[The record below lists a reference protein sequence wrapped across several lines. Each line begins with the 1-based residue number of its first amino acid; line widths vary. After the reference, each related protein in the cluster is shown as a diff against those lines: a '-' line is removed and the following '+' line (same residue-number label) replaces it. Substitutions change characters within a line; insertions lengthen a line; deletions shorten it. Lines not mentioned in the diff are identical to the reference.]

1 MILLVASQ
9 FDQQAFH
16 LARNWAGRDA
26 CMMTAHDLSRAGWSF
41 SPSVMGQWRGLAG
54 DRIFDAGTLTGVLNC
69 LSEVDERELSH
80 IGAEDRAYVAAEM
93 NAFLL
98 SWESQLS
105 CPVIN
110 RPSPNSLL
118 GPAWSMEKWVLT
130 AAALGIPTLRVNRC
144 SGKKKHAPTDDL
156 QQARAVTVVGD
167 YVVAENCEL
176 GARAKSL
183 ARAAGV
189 TVATFQFSSS
199 AISEFVG
206 ISLRADLTNEA
217 VADGLLRCFEGS
229 AAC

>member
-9 FDQQAFH
+9 FDHQAFR
-16 LARNWAGRDA
+16 LAGNWAGRDA
-26 CMMTAHDLSRAGWSF
+26 CLMTAQDLSRAGWSF

-54 DRIFDAGTLTGVLNC
+54 DRMFDAGTLTGVLNC
-69 LSEVDERELSH
+69 LSEVDESELSH
-80 IGAEDRAYVAAEM
+80 IDAEDRVYVAAEM

-98 SWESQLS
+98 SWETQLS

-130 AAALGIPTLRVNRC
+130 AGALGIPTLPVNRC
-144 SGKKKHAPTDDL
+144 SGKKKHTPTDV
-156 QQARAVTVVGD
+156 QQARSVTVVGD
-167 YVVAENCEL
+167 YVVAESGEL

-206 ISLRADLTNEA
+206 ISLRADLRNEA
-217 VADGLLRCFEGS
+217 VADALLRCFEGS